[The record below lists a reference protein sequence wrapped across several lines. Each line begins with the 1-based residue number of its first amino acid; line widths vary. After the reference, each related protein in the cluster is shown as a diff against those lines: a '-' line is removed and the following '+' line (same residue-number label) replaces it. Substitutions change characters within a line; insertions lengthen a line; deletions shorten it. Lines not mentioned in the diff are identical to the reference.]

1 MPCLCICLAASF
13 PLYAKAD
20 APTHACSHAETPQS
34 SLLVFLYGSEFP
46 SFSLSFSFNPVQQQE
61 APVESRI
68 VGLCLSRHREAVG
81 NVQHLFLYRIPLPS
95 CRHFIPH
102 RHRWM
107 TVPLCFPLAVQ
118 YKYLQGTDLIAFVV
132 ADEDNCTVHTL
143 SLPAPLLSL

>member
-1 MPCLCICLAASF
+1 MFTCRNTSKF
-13 PLYAKAD
+13 PA
-20 APTHACSHAETPQS
+20 T
-34 SLLVFLYGSEFP
+34 FLYGSEFP
-46 SFSLSFSFNPVQQQE
+46 SFSLSFSFIPVQQQE